1 MRRIIPAFALL
12 VAGCATAP
20 QEPVAQPAAAARP
33 PRVATGLLGVT
44 AADLVG
50 HFGNP
55 ALQVREG
62 AGLKLQF
69 RSARCVLDAYLYT
82 PPGGGLERVS
92 HIDARLPSGVDAD
105 QAACV
110 SALESRN

>member
-1 MRRIIPAFALL
+1 MRRILLAFALL

-20 QEPVAQPAAAARP
+20 RQPVVQPAVAAGP
-33 PRVATGLLGVT
+33 QRVVAGLLGLT
-44 AADLVG
+44 ATELLS
-50 HFGNP
+50 HFGTP

-69 RSARCVLDAYLYT
+69 RSSRCVLDAYLYT
-82 PPGGGLERVS
+82 PPGGGAERVT

-110 SALESRN
+110 SALDSRI

>member
-1 MRRIIPAFALL
+1 MRRLVPAFALL

-20 QEPVAQPAAAARP
+20 QEPAPQPVTAAHP
-33 PRVATGLLGVT
+33 PRIAAGLIGAS

-69 RSARCVLDAYLYT
+69 RSQRCVLDAYLYV
-82 PPGGGLERVS
+82 PPGGGIERVA